1 MTLTMFSE
9 ILQNALIIPVLHLL
23 QVCYSDHLDHMGA
36 ILKLHRN
43 VE

>member
-1 MTLTMFSE
+1 MQLTMFSD
-9 ILQNALIIPVLHLL
+9 IMQNALIFPALHLL
-23 QVCYSDHLDHMGA
+23 QVCYSDHSDHMGT